1 MKNLF
6 GCLVAL
12 LIFPL
17 ILVVAVLFHGWYLQV
32 IYDIGI
38 VPILGQFGLMLPQLG
53 YWVFVLI
60 HVVLSGLKVYFNGT
74 ETKAKTDTIEKIKIT
89 NAEDAATAL
98 SKVASPVVS
107 NILTKLGQLLI
118 IYIAFTICF

>member
-6 GCLVAL
+6 GCLGVL

-17 ILVVAVLFHGWYLQV
+17 ILIAAILFHGWYLQV

-60 HVVLSGLKVYFNGT
+60 HVVFGGFKTYFNGT
-74 ETKAKTDTIEKIKIT
+74 ETKTESAEKIKLT
-89 NAEDAATAL
+89 NAEDAAAAL
-98 SKVASPVVS
+98 GKAVSPVVS

>member
-6 GCLVAL
+6 GCLGAL

-17 ILVVAVLFHGWYLQV
+17 ILVAAILFHGWYLQV
-32 IYDIGI
+32 IYDIGV

-60 HVVLSGLKVYFNGT
+60 HVVLAGFKTYFNGT
-74 ETKAKTDTIEKIKIT
+74 ETKAKTESIDKIKIT
-89 NAEDAATAL
+89 NSEEATSAL
-98 SKVASPVVS
+98 GKAVSPVVS
-107 NILTKLGQLLI
+107 NILTKLVQLLI